1 MISDWL
7 QNMLENLLLVSPALV
22 HRICT
27 ESRGHIESR
36 LAANDVGLKNLEVG
50 AADFSLSGVLV
61 NAKFDSRAC
70 LSLSMLLLQKRIM
83 LYWLNSQTNGLSN

>member
-7 QNMLENLLLVSPALV
+7 QNLLENVLFAPALV

-50 AADFSLSGVLV
+50 AADFSLSGVFV
-61 NAKFDSRAC
+61 IAEFDSRAC
-70 LSLSMLLLQKRIM
+70 LSLSVLLLQKRIM
-83 LYWLNSQTNGLSN
+83 VYWLNSQTDGLSN